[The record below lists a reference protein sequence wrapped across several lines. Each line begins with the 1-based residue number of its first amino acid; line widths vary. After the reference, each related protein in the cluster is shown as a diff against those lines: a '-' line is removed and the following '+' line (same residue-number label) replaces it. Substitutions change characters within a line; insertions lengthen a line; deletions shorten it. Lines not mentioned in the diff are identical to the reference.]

1 MNSAK
6 PLSLTIAE
14 MTPEDGGVVVTPDNK
29 TLIVSGSS
37 ADGSPRSTSSA
48 NGSQSNRASVGR
60 RASCPDRICL
70 DAEGAVWAQSA
81 NTSAVR

>member
-48 NGSQSNRASVGR
+48 NGS
-60 RASCPDRICL
+60 
-70 DAEGAVWAQSA
+70 
-81 NTSAVR
+81 